1 MKYALL
7 LVCCGCVSASQWQT
21 FKSHALE
28 TGIATAGG
36 AAAIATG
43 GAAGLAIAG
52 GGMAAGALAGELN
65 KPPPAEI
72 HTTTT
77 VDEKGRIL
85 DQKTTRFEAAHM
97 TESHWYD
104 FLPTGGWWKF
114 VYLAI
119 AIWIVT
125 HPKLVR
131 GLIGAFTI
139 AEKGMSNLYTTA
151 AKKFK
156 RVPKAQKKKDSS
168 HG

>member
-114 VYLAI
+114 VYLAL

-125 HPKLVR
+125 HPKLLR
-131 GLIGAFTI
+131 GLIAGLKA
-139 AEKGMSNLYTTA
+139 AETGMSKAY
-151 AKKFK
+151 AKLQRK
-156 RVPKAQKKKDSS
+156 PKV
-168 HG
+168 

>member
-43 GAAGLAIAG
+43 GAAVLAIAG
-52 GGMAAGALAGELN
+52 GGMAAGARAFELN

-85 DQKTTRFEAAHM
+85 DQNTPRFEAA
-97 TESHWYD
+97 TLPESHWYD
-104 FLPTGGWWKF
+104 FLPTGGW
-114 VYLAI
+114 
-119 AIWIVT
+119 
-125 HPKLVR
+125 
-131 GLIGAFTI
+131 
-139 AEKGMSNLYTTA
+139 
-151 AKKFK
+151 
-156 RVPKAQKKKDSS
+156 
-168 HG
+168 